1 MGQIFSSIIHP
12 VKSLKDYFI
21 QRSLMYIIEAELKER
36 WKVPFPEV
44 SDLEV
49 KLNVTGG
56 VIDQC
61 NVALVSAG

>member
-1 MGQIFSSIIHP
+1 
-12 VKSLKDYFI
+12 
-21 QRSLMYIIEAELKER
+21 MYIFEAELKER